1 MSSSIEQFFNETQ
14 AVATILSDWVK
25 ESGDIFECL
34 ESGTVG
40 VRMESEEF
48 TAIWQAVELLSR
60 ATTYIHAQ
68 MMAEGAKAALFLPE
82 PVEKK
87 GPGLI
92 VPGGGLVP

>member
-14 AVATILSDWVK
+14 AVATVLSEWVN
-25 ESGDIFECL
+25 EHDLDDIGDRYD
-34 ESGTVG
+34 GG
-40 VRMESEEF
+40 VETTEERF

-60 ATTYIHAQ
+60 AATYIHAQ
-68 MMAEGAKAALFLPE
+68 VQAEASRAALYLPV

>member
-14 AVATILSDWVK
+14 AVAKVLSELMDSVTPPPSAVNLDDEK
-25 ESGDIFECL
+25 A
-34 ESGTVG
+34 
-40 VRMESEEF
+40 

-60 ATTYIHAQ
+60 AATYIHAQ
-68 MMAEGAKAALFLPE
+68 VTAESARAALYLPE
-82 PVEKK
+82 PEEKK